1 MAQIKDEKQYKAVMI
16 RIDQLFSETDENT
29 PGDDSRFQELELLS
43 VLVEEYE
50 IEHYPI
56 ETTPLTSLKKV
67 SLTSLEGLITEDFGP
82 IGSLRRDQFEMECDA
97 FIIGEQLKE
106 ERLRA
111 GLTQEQLA
119 DRIGTK
125 KSFISRV
132 EKGRADIQLSTLVKL
147 FRGLGRQICVRVL

>member
-1 MAQIKDEKQYKAVMI
+1 MTSPKKN
-16 RIDQLFSETDENT
+16 LT
-29 PGDDSRFQELELLS
+29 
-43 VLVEEYE
+43 
-50 IEHYPI
+50 PI
-56 ETTPLTSLKKV
+56 ED
-67 SLTSLEGLITEDFGP
+67 LISEDIGP
-82 IGSLRRDQFEMECDA
+82 IGSPQRDQFEMECDA

-132 EKGRADIQLSTLVKL
+132 EKGHTDIQLSTLVKL
-147 FRGLGRQICVRVL
+147 FRGLGRQISVRVL